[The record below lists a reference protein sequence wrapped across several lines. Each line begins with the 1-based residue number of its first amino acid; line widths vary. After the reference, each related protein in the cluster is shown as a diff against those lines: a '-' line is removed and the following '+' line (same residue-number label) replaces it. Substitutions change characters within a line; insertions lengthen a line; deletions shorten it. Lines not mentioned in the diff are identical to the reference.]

1 MPRKF
6 NLATIGVPLS
16 LVMLTVW
23 AVATFGFE
31 APGWVHVLLTAG
43 VFLLIYSIVVRGTP
57 PAGTHGTRG
66 TRR

>member
-1 MPRKF
+1 MPNQVNFAK
-6 NLATIGVPLS
+6 LGIPVA
-16 LVMLTVW
+16 LVMLAAW
-23 AVATFGFE
+23 AVATFAYD
-31 APGWVHVLLTAG
+31 APGWVHLLLTAG